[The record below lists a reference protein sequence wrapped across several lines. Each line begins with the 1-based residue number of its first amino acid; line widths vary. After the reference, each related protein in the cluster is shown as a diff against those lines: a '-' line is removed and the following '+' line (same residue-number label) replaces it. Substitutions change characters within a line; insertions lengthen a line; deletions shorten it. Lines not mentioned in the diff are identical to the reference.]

1 MDHFVYSAASQA
13 MTPQATAQQEQ
24 ASRDVEVLKE
34 RIVRLT
40 SHDQDTG
47 LLNFD
52 TLSNL
57 MNAEIAKADIQKTIA
72 AYIEIRVDGLS
83 RIGEVY
89 GRKAIGS
96 SIRQLAERLERTP
109 LGNRIIGRVDH
120 KSFGIFLFNITDAVG
135 ALQTAKELAALC
147 SKPIPWG
154 EHNLNVTA
162 IAGVALTSDGEN
174 DASTLQKHA
183 SLALRA
189 SAEPGSPGYSFFN
202 PADAPILKRRNDL
215 IAFIT
220 DAVEQKQFGLVYQPF
235 FDFKSGALAGF
246 EVLMRLK
253 HPEFGAIPPNE
264 FIPIAEEMGLISKL
278 GAWCV
283 EEACRTAA
291 SWPAHLIVAV
301 NFSPQQFYSGT
312 LLKDIHN
319 AFEHTNFPAYRLE
332 VEITESTLL
341 KDQELVLSQLNALR
355 DMGCSIALDDFGTGY
370 SSLGYLWQFPLSKI
384 KIDRSFIHA
393 LDTTPKAP
401 GILRSIIELSR
412 DLGLKVTAEGIETME
427 QMVTLRNLKCDYL
440 QGYLCGKPTAQ
451 SNLAAIILKDFAE
464 MLTLKSEP
472 DFITSTPNPPI
483 LKLTG

>member
-1 MDHFVYSAASQA
+1 MIFLAKSKQQTANHDIAAL
-13 MTPQATAQQEQ
+13 T
-24 ASRDVEVLKE
+24 E
-34 RIVRLT
+34 RIERLT

-47 LLNFD
+47 LLNFEA
-52 TLSNL
+52 LSSM
-57 MNAEIAKADIQKTIA
+57 MNAEIAKAHIHKTCA
-72 AYIEIRVDGLS
+72 AFIEIRIDGLS

-96 SIRQLAERLERTP
+96 IIRQLAERLERASIK
-109 LGNRIIGRVDH
+109 NRVIGRVDH
-120 KSFGIFLFNITDAVG
+120 KSFGVFLSNIDDAVTI
-135 ALQTAKELAALC
+135 LQTAKELVVLC
-147 SKPIPWG
+147 SKPFPWG
-154 EHNLNVTA
+154 EHNLKIAAV
-162 IAGVALTSDGEN
+162 AGVALTTLADR
-174 DASTLQKHA
+174 DATTLLKHA

-189 SAEPGSPGYSFFN
+189 SSEPGSPGYSFFN

-215 IAFIT
+215 IAFI
-220 DAVEQKQFGLVYQPF
+220 ASAIEQQKFELVYQPF
-235 FDFKSGALAGF
+235 FDFKTGALAGF

-253 HPEFGAIPPNE
+253 HPDLGAISPGE
-264 FIPIAEEMGLISKL
+264 FIPIVEEMGLISKL

-291 SWPAHLIVAV
+291 SWPAHLVVAV

-319 AFEHTNFPAYRLE
+319 ALERTHFPAYRLE

-370 SSLGYLWQFPLSKI
+370 SSLSYLWQFPLSKL

-412 DLGLKVTAEGIETME
+412 DLGFKVTAEGIETME
-427 QMVTLRNLKCDYL
+427 QMVTLRNLQCDYL
-440 QGYLCGKPTAQ
+440 QGYLCGKPTAR
-451 SNLAAIILKDFAE
+451 SNIAAIILKNFSE
-464 MLTLKSEP
+464 MLMVKGDTELGLANASSAE
-472 DFITSTPNPPI
+472 